1 MNDVAVRVAAVIVVL
16 GLARLVALVLA
27 RFLRPKHPDVIV
39 GDEGD
44 RPGIVL
50 FTSTDCST
58 CKRAISRIHES
69 GLTFREI
76 TYDLEPQRFDA
87 WGVTGVPL
95 TIVLDAAGSIVDGMS
110 GVPSIRRLRRAA
122 QKARIERGS

>member
-1 MNDVAVRVAAVIVVL
+1 MNDVAVRVAAVVLVL
-16 GLARLVALVLA
+16 GLARLAALVLA

-58 CKRAISRIHES
+58 CKRTISRIHES

-95 TIVLDAAGSIVDGMS
+95 TVVLDAAGTIVDGMS
-110 GVPSIRRLRRAA
+110 GVPSIRRMRRAA
-122 QKARIERGS
+122 QKAGIERG

>member
-1 MNDVAVRVAAVIVVL
+1 MNDVVVRVAAVIIVL
-16 GLARLVALVLA
+16 VLARLVALVLA
-27 RFLRPKHPDVIV
+27 KFLRPKHPDVIV

-58 CKRAISRIHES
+58 CKQAIARIRES

-95 TIVLDAAGSIVDGMS
+95 TVVLDESGDVIDGIS
-110 GVPSIRRLRRAA
+110 GVPKARRIRRAA
-122 QKARIERGS
+122 DRAGIVI

>member
-1 MNDVAVRVAAVIVVL
+1 MNDVVVRVAAVIIVL
-16 GLARLVALVLA
+16 VLARLVALVLA
-27 RFLRPKHPDVIV
+27 KFLRPKHPDVIV

-58 CKRAISRIHES
+58 CKQAIARIRES

-95 TIVLDAAGSIVDGMS
+95 TVVLDESGDVVDGIS
-110 GVPSIRRLRRAA
+110 GVPKVRRVRRAA
-122 QKARIERGS
+122 ERAGIVT

>member
-1 MNDVAVRVAAVIVVL
+1 MNDVAVRIAAVIVVL
-16 GLARLVALVLA
+16 VVARLVAFVLA
-27 RFLRPKHPDVIV
+27 KFLRPKHPDVIV

-87 WGVTGVPL
+87 WGVNGVPL
-95 TIVLDAAGSIVDGMS
+95 TVVLDAAGEVVDAIS
-110 GVPSIRRLRRAA
+110 GVPSPRRVRRAA
-122 QKARIERGS
+122 RTARIDRGS

>member
-1 MNDVAVRVAAVIVVL
+1 MNDVAARVAAVIIVL
-16 GLARLVALVLA
+16 GIARVVALLLA

-58 CKRAISRIHES
+58 CKRAISRIRES

-76 TYDLEPQRFDA
+76 TYDLEPQRFEA

-95 TIVLDAAGSIVDGMS
+95 TVVLDADGGIVDGMS
-110 GVPSIRRLRRAA
+110 GVPPIRRMRRAVQRA
-122 QKARIERGS
+122 GIEGGS